1 MINKP
6 HPFKGLNIR
15 ISIIILIGGGV
26 YYSGA
31 YIRDLAA
38 AGMPAPS
45 TAAVKDWVPAKSPS
59 STLNRV

>member
-6 HPFKGLNIR
+6 PPFKGLNIG
-15 ISIIILIGGGV
+15 ISIIILMGGG

-59 STLNRV
+59 STVNRV